1 MPSPQDLTAKQ
12 EDISHVIKTLMQEKK
27 IGPMSGQGALE
38 NDRNIAPFLHAIVYD
53 LDAVDASLKTVNR
66 AFPSNFHHRFAMKS
80 CPLNFF
86 VKKVVDQ
93 GIGLECASLFEV
105 QHALNLGC
113 PPGDIVFDSPCKT
126 VHDLQFALQ
135 KGIMINADNFDEL
148 NNIAQLMS
156 SMKNAQEEKKDGQDG
171 DLEVPSSSQIGL
183 RINPLLGLGTNEM
196 LSVSTTTSKFGIP
209 LTETNRA
216 RIIKAFQDYPWIDA
230 LHCHVGSKG
239 ISVDMLSRGAKTI
252 SDLADEIDT
261 KLGRKAVNVLNIGGG
276 LSSNFEDEKVW
287 PTFEHY
293 SENLKK
299 VVPSLFTGERI
310 IMTEFG
316 RALCAKTAWV
326 CSTVEYVKNVDSA
339 LPTGIIHAGSDLFPR
354 ECYVPHLFQN
364 EIEIYDN
371 EGNLSTEESK
381 VQNVAGPLCF
391 AGDLVARERSM
402 PCIKRGNYVVVRDTG
417 SNTISLFSR
426 HCSRPAPVVYGY
438 SKQTGDSFLTKV
450 LKPRETVE
458 DMLGFWG

>member
-1 MPSPQDLTAKQ
+1 MSSPQDMTAKQ
-12 EDISHVIKTLMQEKK
+12 EDISHVIKTLIEEKK
-27 IGPMSGQGALE
+27 IGPKSGQGLQM
-38 NDRNIAPFLHAIVYD
+38 DGDTAPFLHAIVYD
-53 LDAVDASLKTVNR
+53 LDAVDASLSTVNR

-86 VKKVVDQ
+86 VKKVIDQ

-105 QHALNLGC
+105 QHALKLGC
-113 PPGDIVFDSPCKT
+113 SPGDIVFDSPCKT
-126 VHDLQFALQ
+126 MHDIQFALE
-135 KGIMINADNFDEL
+135 KGVMINADNFDEL
-148 NNIAQLMS
+148 SLIAELMNS
-156 SMKNAQEEKKDGQDG
+156 DKNSHEEKKCVDFG
-171 DLEVPSSSQIGL
+171 DLDAPSSSLIGL
-183 RINPLLGLGTNEM
+183 RINPLLGLGTNEI

-209 LTETNRA
+209 LTDINRD
-216 RIIKAFQDYPWIDA
+216 RILKAFQDYPWINA

-239 ISVDMLSRGAKTI
+239 ISVDMLSRGAKKL
-252 SDLADEIDT
+252 SDLADEIDAT
-261 KLGRKAVNVLNIGGG
+261 LGRKAVNVLNIGGG
-276 LSSNFEDEKVW
+276 LASNFEDEKVW

-293 SENLKK
+293 SENLQK

-316 RALCAKTAWV
+316 RTLCAKTAWV
-326 CSTVEYVKNVDSA
+326 CSSVEYVKNADTA

-354 ECYVPHLFQN
+354 ECYVPDLFRN
-364 EIEIYDN
+364 EIEIYTD
-371 EGNLSTEESK
+371 EGDLSTEESK

-391 AGDLVARERSM
+391 AGDLVARRRSM
-402 PCIKRGNYVVVRDTG
+402 PRIKRGDYVVIRDTG

-438 SKQTGDSFLTKV
+438 SKETGDCFLTKT

-458 DMLGFWG
+458 AMLGFWG